1 MMAEV
6 FVNMGQIA
14 SFKTHGILTTVGLG
28 SCVGLT
34 LYDAIA
40 KVGVM
45 GHIFLP
51 RSRANDVDAPP
62 GKYADTGVPAMIDE
76 AIRLGAAKS
85 RLKAKMAGGA
95 NLFPNLTTNST
106 SIGQQNIEA
115 VEQHLGI
122 HGIPIAGKDV
132 AGGHGRKM
140 RFFVEDGVVTVTAI
154 GKEAI
159 EI

>member
-1 MMAEV
+1 MTEV
-6 FVNMGQIA
+6 FVNMGEISA
-14 SFKTHGILTTVGLG
+14 FKTQGILTTVGLG
-28 SCVGLT
+28 SCIGVT
-34 LYDAIA
+34 LYDAVE

-51 RSRANDVDAPP
+51 RSRPKDKDALP
-62 GKYADTGVPAMIDE
+62 GKYADTGIPAMIEE
-76 AIRLGAAKS
+76 AVKLGARKS

-115 VEQHLGI
+115 VAENLKKPGI
-122 HGIPIAGKDV
+122 AIIGKDV

-140 RFFVEDGVVTVTAI
+140 RFFVETGVVTVTAI
-154 GKEAI
+154 GKEAV